1 MLNRILAL
9 TLLLFSFVAVG
20 YGGDFDKGGISG
32 EGARPIGMG
41 GAFTSIAD
49 SGDAVFYNPAGLV
62 QVLRPEISGMGAV
75 LLNGKEDLFFFSYV
89 QPFGD
94 QFAWALATQ
103 QLLFSN
109 SIENERVYYG
119 TFAAPLSID
128 KTISFGINIKLFG
141 VDSATQPGSQA
152 SGTGMDM
159 GFLYHLPILDPRYG
173 KQINLGLCAQD
184 LDTKIRFQSGF
195 EQPIAFSVKGGT
207 SYEFNDDLVAACEF
221 ESIADPDLGDHTIL
235 HTGIEG
241 WFFEDQLGLRTGY
254 TGFMTLPG
262 AFTAGI
268 SYRSKTWGVEYAYIG
283 HPEYLGDSHRISASW
298 RFGDSFLGK
307 VKSFI
312 PEGVNAYVEGDI
324 ITLRWNN
331 SPSLSLSGYNV
342 YFSKTS
348 GGGYLKIN
356 QRPIKANYYSLR
368 GLEKNTHY
376 YFVVSSVTNTIPPV
390 ESQYSQE
397 VLAGTTSA
405 PGAPVVVQS
414 EVQNEGVID
423 IAKQE
428 GMAGWGD
435 PAKSG
440 LKGYNI
446 YVSEVAGGRFDKVN
460 SQPIANVPTYIVRK
474 LKVGQRY
481 YFTFT
486 SVSNDGTESAHS
498 REVSA
503 VALPYGSATQSS
515 VPNKISR

>member
-1 MLNRILAL
+1 MFTRILAL
-9 TLLLFSFVAVG
+9 TLFLFSFVASG
-20 YGGDFDKGGISG
+20 YGEFDKGGITG
-32 EGARPIGMG
+32 GGARPIGMG
-41 GAFTSIAD
+41 GAFASIAD
-49 SGDAVFYNPAGLV
+49 SGDAVFYNPAGLI
-62 QVLRPEISGMGAV
+62 QVLRPEIDGMGAV
-75 LLNGKEDLFFFSYV
+75 LLNGKEDLFDFTYV

-94 QFAWALATQ
+94 QFAWALSTQ
-103 QLLFSN
+103 QELFPGGAD
-109 SIENERVYYG
+109 NERVYYG
-119 TFAAPLSID
+119 SFAAPLAID
-128 KTISFGINIKLFG
+128 KSISFGINIKLYG
-141 VDSATQPGSQA
+141 VDSATIPSLEA

-184 LDTKIRFQSGF
+184 LDTKIRDELGG
-195 EQPIAFSVKGGT
+195 ETPVAFSVKGGG

-221 ESIADPDLGDHTIL
+221 ESIADPNVGDHTII
-235 HTGIEG
+235 HTGLEG

-254 TGFMTLPG
+254 TGLMTLPG
-262 AFTAGI
+262 SFTAGI
-268 SYRSKTWGVEYAYIG
+268 SYRSKTWGIEYAYIG

-348 GGGYLKIN
+348 GGGYIKIN
-356 QRPIKANYYSLR
+356 QRAIKANYYSLR
-368 GLEKNTHY
+368 GLEKNTRY

-397 VLAGTTSA
+397 VVAGTTSA

-435 PAKSG
+435 PVKSG

-446 YVSEVAGGRFDKVN
+446 YVSEVSGGRFDKVN
-460 SQPIANVPTYIVRK
+460 AQPIANVPTYIVRK
-474 LKVGQRY
+474 LKVGQKY

-503 VALPYGSATQSS
+503 VALPYSSASQSS
-515 VPNKISR
+515 VPNKIN